1 MLRESISVKR
11 LPLQRA
17 KNHHLQ
23 RAGEKVSALA
33 VFHGEFSPGFDSAT
47 VGLGLEQ
54 HRIALILSQAIL

>member
-1 MLRESISVKR
+1 MLRESISMKR

-33 VFHGEFSPGFDSAT
+33 VFHGEFSLAST
-47 VGLGLEQ
+47 QLVLV
-54 HRIALILSQAIL
+54 